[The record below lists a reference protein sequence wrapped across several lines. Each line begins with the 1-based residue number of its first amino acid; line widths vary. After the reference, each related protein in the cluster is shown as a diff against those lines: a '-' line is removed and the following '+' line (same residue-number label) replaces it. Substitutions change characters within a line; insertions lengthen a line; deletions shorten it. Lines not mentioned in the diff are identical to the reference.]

1 MARTR
6 RSRVRISGRFYIT
19 LLVLAILIGVVALI
33 LPSRGSGTLKRKTME
48 AVLTPTVAVIRE
60 ESCIPI
66 EQFDMVDY
74 LVNEGATVNAEMPVA
89 TVYKWGYTDEMAQSL
104 VTIQQKIY
112 QKQLSILDGIE
123 STELASVNAQINELR
138 STIKDCVNN
147 KNDSDLLA
155 LEKDMEALLSQRAT
169 ILKNFVQPDVDLNS
183 LYTEESTKL
192 TQLAEYTSTV
202 SAKMTGVV
210 SFYFDGF
217 EQILTAEK
225 MDMINAD
232 VLKMVFDGN
241 SGGAASDGNMLYRL
255 VNPGRWYVAFLTP
268 ASEGLRLLAGQ
279 SYHVTFDGI
288 HGKTSV
294 GTALAPVPYA
304 GGVVNIL
311 QFEEDI
317 GELLSVRTVDAYI
330 SATVTGY
337 EVPADAVK
345 VKDGICTISTS
356 GGDTVVNVVAAEED
370 TLIITGDALYEGLR
384 FTK

>member
-6 RSRVRISGRFYIT
+6 RVRVSGRFYIM
-19 LLVLAILIGVVALI
+19 LLGLAILIGAVALI
-33 LPSRGSGTLKRKTME
+33 LPARGSGTLKSKTAE
-48 AVLTPTVAVIRE
+48 AVLTPTVAVIRDE
-60 ESCIPI
+60 NCVPI

-74 LVNEGATVNAEMPVA
+74 LVNEGSTVNAEMPVA

-112 QKQLSILDGIE
+112 EKQLSILDGIE
-123 STELASVNAQINELR
+123 STELASVNGQIAELR

-147 KNDSDLLA
+147 KNESDLLS
-155 LEKDMEALLSQRAT
+155 LERDMEALLSQRAT

-192 TQLAEYTSTV
+192 AQLAEYTSTV

-217 EQILTAEK
+217 EQILAAEK

-241 SGGAASDGNMLYRL
+241 SGGTASSGDMLYRL
-255 VNPGRWYVAFLTP
+255 VNPGRWYIAFLTP

-279 SYHVTFDGI
+279 SYHVTFEGI

-294 GTALAPVPYA
+294 GTALAPVAYD
-304 GGVVNIL
+304 GGVVNML

-317 GELLSVRTVDAYI
+317 GELLSVRTADAHI

-345 VKDGICTISTS
+345 VKGGKCTIATA
-356 GGDTVVNVVAAEED
+356 GGDIDVTVVAAEED
-370 TLIITGDALYEGLR
+370 TLLITGDGLYDGLR
-384 FTK
+384 FEK

>member
-6 RSRVRISGRFYIT
+6 RVRVSGRFYIM
-19 LLVLAILIGVVALI
+19 LLGLAILIGVVALI
-33 LPSRGSGTLKRKTME
+33 LPGGGGGTLRSRTME
-48 AVLTPTVAVIRE
+48 AVFDADVAVIRE

-74 LVNEGATVNAEMPVA
+74 LVNEGAAVNAEMPVA

-112 QKQLSILDGIE
+112 EKQLSILDGIE
-123 STELASVNAQINELR
+123 STELASINAQISELR
-138 STIKDCVNN
+138 STIKDCVNGD
-147 KNDSDLLA
+147 NDNDLLS
-155 LEKDMEALLSQRAT
+155 LERDMEALLSQRAT

-225 MDMINAD
+225 LDMVNAD
-232 VLKMVFDGN
+232 VLKMVF
-241 SGGAASDGNMLYRL
+241 SGETGATASSGNMLYRL
-255 VNPGRWYVAFLTP
+255 VNPNKWYVAFLTP
-268 ASEGLRLLAGQ
+268 AGDGLRLLEGQ

-294 GTALAPVPYA
+294 GTALSPVAYD

-311 QFEEDI
+311 QFDEEI
-317 GELLSVRTVDAYI
+317 GDLLSVRTVKANL
-330 SATVTGY
+330 SATMTGY
-337 EVPADAVK
+337 EVPKDAVK
-345 VKDGICTISTS
+345 VKNGISTLSTS
-356 GGDTVVNVVAAEED
+356 GGDTQVNVVAAEED
-370 TLIITGDALYEGLR
+370 ALLITGAGLQDGMR
-384 FTK
+384 YSK

>member
-6 RSRVRISGRFYIT
+6 RVRVSGRFYLM
-19 LLVLAILIGVVALI
+19 LLLLAILIGVAALV
-33 LPSRGSGTLKRKTME
+33 LPARGSGTLKGKTME
-48 AVLTPTVAVIRE
+48 AVLTPDVAVIRE

-74 LVNEGATVNAEMPVA
+74 LVNEGAAVNAEMPVA

-112 QKQLSILDGIE
+112 DKQLSILDGIE
-123 STELASVNAQINELR
+123 STELTSVNAQITELR
-138 STIKDCVNN
+138 STIKDCVNG
-147 KNDSDLLA
+147 KNDSDLLS
-155 LEKDMEALLSQRAT
+155 LERDMEALLAQRAT

-192 TQLAEYTSTV
+192 TQLSEYTSTV

-225 MDMINAD
+225 LDMVNAD
-232 VLKMVFDGN
+232 VLEMVFE
-241 SGGAASDGNMLYRL
+241 GGTGGTASSGNMLYRL
-255 VNPGRWYVAFLTP
+255 VNPNQWYAAFLTP

-294 GTALAPVPYA
+294 GTALAPIAYD

-311 QFEEDI
+311 QFNEDI
-317 GELLSVRTVDAYI
+317 GELLSVRTVKAHI

-345 VKDGICTISTS
+345 VKNGECTISTS
-356 GGDTVVNVVAAEED
+356 GGDIPVTVAAAEED
-370 TLIITGDALYEGLR
+370 TLLITGEALYEGLR
-384 FTK
+384 FSK

>member
-6 RSRVRISGRFYIT
+6 RVRVSGRFYIM
-19 LLVLAILIGVVALI
+19 LLALAILIGAAALI
-33 LPSRGSGTLKRKTME
+33 IPARGSGTLKGKTME
-48 AVLTPTVAVIRE
+48 AVLTPEVAIIRE
-60 ESCIPI
+60 ENCVPI

-74 LVNEGATVNAEMPVA
+74 LINEGATVNAEMPVA

-112 QKQLSILDGIE
+112 EKQLSILDGIE
-123 STELASVNAQINELR
+123 STELASVNAQITELR
-138 STIKDCVNN
+138 SSIKDCVND
-147 KNDSDLLA
+147 KNDSDLLS
-155 LEKDMEALLSQRAT
+155 LERDMEALLSQRAT

-217 EQILTAEK
+217 EQILSAEK
-225 MDMINAD
+225 LDMVNAD
-232 VLKMVFDGN
+232 VLEMVFDGDTGGSTAS
-241 SGGAASDGNMLYRL
+241 SGDMLYRL
-255 VNPGRWYVAFLTP
+255 VNPNRWYAAFLTP
-268 ASEGLRLLAGQ
+268 ASEGLRLLEGQ

-288 HGKTSV
+288 HGKTGV
-294 GTALAPVPYA
+294 GVALAPVAYD

-311 QFEEDI
+311 QFDEDI
-317 GELLSVRTVDAYI
+317 GELLSVRTVNAHI
-330 SATVTGY
+330 SATMTGY

-345 VKDGICTISTS
+345 VKDGVCTLATD
-356 GGDTVVNVVAAEED
+356 GGDIAVDPVAAGED
-370 TLIITGDALYEGLR
+370 TLLITGAALYEGLR
-384 FTK
+384 FNK

>member
-6 RSRVRISGRFYIT
+6 RVRVSGRFYIM
-19 LLVLAILIGVVALI
+19 LLGLAILIGTVALI
-33 LPSRGSGTLKRKTME
+33 LPSRGSGTLKSKTME
-48 AVLTPTVAVIRE
+48 AMFAVDVAVIRE

-104 VTIQQKIY
+104 ATIQQKIY
-112 QKQLSILDGIE
+112 EKQLSILDGIE
-123 STELASVNAQINELR
+123 STELASINAQITELR
-138 STIKDCVNN
+138 NTIKECVNDN
-147 KNDSDLLA
+147 NDSDLLT
-155 LEKDMEALLSQRAT
+155 LERDMEELLSQRAT

-210 SFYFDGF
+210 SFYFDGY

-225 MDMINAD
+225 LDTVNAD

-241 SGGAASDGNMLYRL
+241 SGATASSGNMLYRL
-255 VNPGRWYVAFLTP
+255 VDPNKWYLAFLTS
-268 ASEGLRLLAGQ
+268 ASEGMRLLEGQ

-294 GTALAPVPYA
+294 GTALAPVVYD

-311 QFEEDI
+311 QFDEDI
-317 GELLSVRTVDAYI
+317 GDLLSVRTVKAHI
-330 SATVTGY
+330 SATMTGY

-345 VKDGICTISTS
+345 VKNGVCTISDS
-356 GGDTVVNVVAAEED
+356 GTDTQVNVVAAEED
-370 TLIITGDALYEGLR
+370 TLLITGAALHEGM
-384 FTK
+384 KYSK

>member
-6 RSRVRISGRFYIT
+6 RVRVNGRFYIM
-19 LLVLAILIGVVALI
+19 LLGLAILIGTVALI
-33 LPSRGSGTLKRKTME
+33 LPSRGNGTLKSKTME
-48 AVLTPTVAVIRE
+48 AVFAVDVAVIRE

-104 VTIQQKIY
+104 ATIQQKIY
-112 QKQLSILDGIE
+112 EKQLSILDGIE
-123 STELASVNAQINELR
+123 STELASINAQITELR
-138 STIKDCVNN
+138 NTIKECVNDN
-147 KNDSDLLA
+147 NDSDLLT
-155 LEKDMEALLSQRAT
+155 LERDMEELLSQRAT

-210 SFYFDGF
+210 SFYFDGY

-225 MDMINAD
+225 LDTVNAD

-241 SGGAASDGNMLYRL
+241 NGATASSGNMLYRL
-255 VNPGRWYVAFLTP
+255 VNPNKWYLAFLTS
-268 ASEGLRLLAGQ
+268 ASEGMRLLEGQ

-294 GTALAPVPYA
+294 GTALVPVVYD

-311 QFEEDI
+311 QFDEDI
-317 GELLSVRTVDAYI
+317 GDLLSVRTVKAHI
-330 SATVTGY
+330 SATMTGY

-345 VKDGICTISTS
+345 VKSGVCTISDS
-356 GGDTVVNVVAAEED
+356 GTDTQVNVVAAEED
-370 TLIITGDALYEGLR
+370 TLLITGAALYEGM
-384 FTK
+384 KYNK

>member
-6 RSRVRISGRFYIT
+6 RVRVSGRFYIM
-19 LLVLAILIGVVALI
+19 LLGLAILIGAVALI
-33 LPSRGSGTLKRKTME
+33 LPARGSGTLKSKTAE
-48 AVLTPTVAVIRE
+48 AVLTPTVAVIRDE
-60 ESCIPI
+60 NCVPI

-112 QKQLSILDGIE
+112 EKQLSILDGIE
-123 STELASVNAQINELR
+123 STELASVNGQIAELR

-147 KNDSDLLA
+147 KNESDLLS
-155 LEKDMEALLSQRAT
+155 LERDMEALLSQRAT

-192 TQLAEYTSTV
+192 AQLAEYTSTV

-217 EQILTAEK
+217 EQILAAEK

-241 SGGAASDGNMLYRL
+241 SGGTASSGDMLYRL
-255 VNPGRWYVAFLTP
+255 VNPGRWYIAFLTP

-279 SYHVTFDGI
+279 SYHVTFEGI

-294 GTALAPVPYA
+294 GTALAPVAYD
-304 GGVVNIL
+304 GGVVNML

-317 GELLSVRTVDAYI
+317 GELLSVRTADAHI

-345 VKDGICTISTS
+345 VKGGKCTIATA
-356 GGDTVVNVVAAEED
+356 GGDIDVTVVAAEED
-370 TLIITGDALYEGLR
+370 TLLITGDGLYDGLR
-384 FTK
+384 FEK

>member
-6 RSRVRISGRFYIT
+6 RARVRVSGRFYIT

-33 LPSRGSGTLKRKTME
+33 LPSRGSGTLKGKTME

-112 QKQLSILDGIE
+112 QKQ
-123 STELASVNAQINELR
+123 R

-147 KNDSDLLA
+147 KNDSDLLS
-155 LEKDMEALLSQRAT
+155 LERDMEALLSQRAT
-169 ILKNFVQPDVDLNS
+169 ILRNFVQPDVDLNS

-232 VLKMVFDGN
+232 VLKMVFDG
-241 SGGAASDGNMLYRL
+241 SGGDAASSGNMLYRL

-294 GTALAPVPYA
+294 GTALAPVPYD

-317 GELLSVRTVDAYI
+317 GELLSVRTVDAHI

-345 VKDGICTISTS
+345 VKDGMCTLSTA
-356 GGDTVVNVVAAEED
+356 GGDTAVNVVAAEED

-384 FTK
+384 FNK

>member
-6 RSRVRISGRFYIT
+6 RVRVSGRFYIM
-19 LLVLAILIGVVALI
+19 LLGLAILIGVVALI
-33 LPSRGSGTLKRKTME
+33 LPGGGGGTLRSRTME
-48 AVLTPTVAVIRE
+48 AVFDADVAVIRE

-74 LVNEGATVNAEMPVA
+74 LVNEGAAVNAEMPVA

-112 QKQLSILDGIE
+112 EKQLSILDGIE
-123 STELASVNAQINELR
+123 STELASINAQISELR
-138 STIKDCVNN
+138 STIKDCVNGA
-147 KNDSDLLA
+147 NDNDLLS
-155 LEKDMEALLSQRAT
+155 LERDMEALLSQRAT

-225 MDMINAD
+225 LDMVNAD
-232 VLKMVFDGN
+232 VLKMVF
-241 SGGAASDGNMLYRL
+241 SGETGATASSGNMLYRL
-255 VNPGRWYVAFLTP
+255 VNPNKWYVAFLTP
-268 ASEGLRLLAGQ
+268 AGEGLRLLEGQ

-294 GTALAPVPYA
+294 GTALSPVAYD

-311 QFEEDI
+311 QFDEEI
-317 GELLSVRTVDAYI
+317 GDLLSVRTVKANI
-330 SATVTGY
+330 SATMTGY
-337 EVPADAVK
+337 EVSRDAVK
-345 VKDGICTISTS
+345 VKNGISTLS
-356 GGDTVVNVVAAEED
+356 TSVGDTQVNVVAAEED
-370 TLIITGDALYEGLR
+370 TLLITGAGLQDGMR
-384 FTK
+384 YSK